1 MTKQPTSP
9 SGDGETRPR
18 GRHFKV
24 VDGEPV
30 RRDDPRVKDGAKGSD
45 ASRSQG
51 STSPSDG
58 GDDAAAK
65 DAPSQ
70 KTLTDLAPIAPQ
82 ASTHAHRHR
91 RRKKKSRKGIK
102 IALAVVA
109 VLVLAGVGAVFAV
122 QNSIQ
127 SGKSKLLESA
137 TVEESQAEQGIVE
150 YEGVKYRRKSSV
162 VSVAVLGFD
171 RSSVSTDDG
180 KAGQADAI
188 MVLAIDTS
196 TNEMTIIA
204 VPRDSMVTVDQYVG
218 GAYIGQTT
226 EQLCLAFSYGD
237 GYETSCEYTV
247 DAVSRVLLD
256 TPIQYYYAID
266 MSGIAPIND
275 SVGGVTLTPIMSIPG
290 TIITEGQ
297 EITLYGDNA
306 YDYLHW
312 RDTSV
317 GDSAMTRQQRQEQ
330 YLRAFATKVLSNA
343 KGGDISSLLA
353 LYNTAGAY
361 SVTNLGIDE
370 FAYLATVASN
380 GGVGNLATTSLAG
393 EYAETDSQYAELYLD
408 SSSVYETVLSVY
420 YEPVEGQ
427 TATEA
432 E

>member
-9 SGDGETRPR
+9 SGDEGGRPR

-24 VDGEPV
+24 LDGEPV
-30 RRDDPRVKDGAKGSD
+30 RFDDPRAKGD
-45 ASRSQG
+45 AEGAGASGRQG
-51 STSPSDG
+51 SPSPSDG
-58 GDDAAAK
+58 GDDSPAGEAPSENAAA
-65 DAPSQ
+65 AV
-70 KTLTDLAPIAPQ
+70 APIAPE
-82 ASTHAHRHR
+82 ASVHAHRHR
-91 RRKKKSRKGIK
+91 RRRRKSRRGIK
-102 IALAVVA
+102 IALVVIV
-109 VLVLAGVGAVFAV
+109 VLALAGVGAALAV

-137 TVEESQAEQGIVE
+137 TVEESQVEQGIVE

-171 RSSVSTDDG
+171 RSSVSTEDG

-204 VPRDSMVTVDQYVG
+204 IPRDSMVTVDQYVG

-275 SVGGVTLTPIMSIPG
+275 SVGGVTLTPVMSIPG

-297 EITLYGDNA
+297 QITLYGDNA

-361 SVTNLGIDE
+361 SVTNLGVDE

-393 EYAETDSQYAELYLD
+393 QYAETDSRYAELYLD
-408 SSSVYETVLSVY
+408 SESVYETVLGVY

-427 TATEA
+427 AASEA